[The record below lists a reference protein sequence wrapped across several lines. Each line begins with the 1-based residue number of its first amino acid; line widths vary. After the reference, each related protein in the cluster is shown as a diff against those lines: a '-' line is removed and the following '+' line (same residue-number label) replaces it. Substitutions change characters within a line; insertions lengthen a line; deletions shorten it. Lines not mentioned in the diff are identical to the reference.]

1 MIGSFSHKGLERFFV
16 TGSKSGIAPQHAS
29 RLRLI
34 LARLQASARPEDMNL
49 PGLMLHQLTGDR
61 AGTWSVRVNA
71 NWRVMFRFEGD
82 EALDV
87 DYEDYH

>member
-1 MIGSFSHKGLERFFV
+1 
-16 TGSKSGIAPQHAS
+16 
-29 RLRLI
+29 
-34 LARLQASARPEDMNL
+34 
-49 PGLMLHQLTGDR
+49 MLHQLTGDR